1 MPGTYKTKIIR
12 RITPEAFAAWLHA
25 QGEAPSVH
33 VAAWFEALGI
43 AWPPVAGAESEA
55 PTDWAGLVESF
66 KKRKKGTPWNDNE
79 RAILQAEFNRR
90 KGWRLQS
97 DSVTWGKDSSIQAAM
112 AQELGMQ
119 RGALDRHLGDGPDQG
134 QSAFAAMS
142 NAFTGAR

>member
-1 MPGTYKTKIIR
+1 MPEIYKTKTTR

-33 VAAWFEALGI
+33 VAAWFEALGV
-43 AWPPVAGAESEA
+43 AWPPVAGAASED

-66 KKRKKGTPWNDNE
+66 RIRKKRTPWSDND
-79 RAILQAEFNRR
+79 RTILRAEFNRR

-97 DSVTWGKDSSIQAAM
+97 DGVTWGKNSSVQSAM
-112 AQELGMQ
+112 ALELGVG
-119 RGALDRHLGDGPDQG
+119 RSALDRHLGDGPDQG
-134 QSAFAAMS
+134 QSAVAAMV